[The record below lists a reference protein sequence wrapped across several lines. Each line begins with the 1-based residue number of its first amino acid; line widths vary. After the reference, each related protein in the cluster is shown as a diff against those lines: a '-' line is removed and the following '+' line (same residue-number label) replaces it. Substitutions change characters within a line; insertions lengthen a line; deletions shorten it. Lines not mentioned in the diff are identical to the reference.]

1 MNQDRTELEWKYEPT
16 DFFEAPYQYAEID
29 FELKIDSGRA
39 KAMLTAPTPSDREA
53 RVRSLVKSLF
63 LIRQLQVHRNYT
75 LEGPTISRYSSG
87 HKNVVIEVGSAVM
100 TLTSGSVD
108 FIIQDPAGNVVR
120 DSKAE
125 RIADDTSLLNLLAP
139 KLQLSATLR
148 NLMASYSKA
157 VADPADEF
165 VHLYEIRDAI
175 SHYYGS
181 EHAAHQALGI
191 SKNKWQR
198 LGFLANVEPLEQSRH
213 RGIHLQGH
221 RPATSQELDEARK
234 LVREWIT
241 AFARTV

>member
-1 MNQDRTELEWKYEPT
+1 MNQDRTELEWNYEPT
-16 DFFEAPYQYAEID
+16 DFFEAPYQYAETD
-29 FELKIDSGRA
+29 FELEIDSGRA
-39 KAMLTAPTPSDREA
+39 KATLTAPTPSDREA
-53 RVRSLVKSLF
+53 HVRSVVKSLF

-75 LEGPTISRYSSG
+75 LEGPTISMYSAG
-87 HKNVVIEVGSAVM
+87 HKNVVVEVGSAIM

-125 RIADDTSLLNLLAP
+125 RIAEDTSLLNLLAP

-165 VHLYEIRDAI
+165 LHLYEIRDAI

-181 EHAAHQALGI
+181 EHAARQALGI
-191 SKNKWQR
+191 GENKWKR
-198 LGFLANVEPLEQSRH
+198 LGLLANVEPLEQSRH
-213 RGIHLQGH
+213 RGKHSQGH
-221 RPATSQELDEARK
+221 RPATSQELEEARK
-234 LVREWIT
+234 LVREWII
-241 AFARTV
+241 AFALTV